1 MGLVWLAYHL
11 TLEVR
16 CAVKFI
22 VDEAVRDPR
31 YRAQFHLEARAIAQ
45 VRSPHVV
52 RVLDHDVCDDVPYI
66 AMEFLEGEDLGARLQ
81 RVGRLDPR
89 ATYRIVSQVAHGLG
103 KAHAAGIVHRD
114 LKPENVFLAREDDE
128 EVVKLLDFGI
138 AKLDSVSG
146 QAGSLVGTPEYMSP
160 EQTRGVHEVDHRSD
174 LWALA
179 VIAYQCLTGRLP
191 FEAGTLPELFARI
204 MVQSPPLPS
213 EVAHTLPPAVDLWW
227 ARGTSRTPEE
237 RFQSARELAV
247 AFGKAIRIVEPGA
260 KETEPPC
267 AAVRRWRMGRVPVAA
282 TGLIAA
288 VSAVI
293 VLAVRNGTSV
303 ARADLVDPRPHAE
316 AVTAVVPQPAA
327 EAQERVDVGVPAEP
341 VDAGA
346 GPAAKRVVPADHAVT
361 PVLRPRS
368 VVAPRREAP
377 SSQPLPSKEETQPL
391 PSKEETEV
399 DFGI

>member
-22 VDEAVRDPR
+22 VDKAVRDPR
-31 YRAQFHLEARAIAQ
+31 YRSQFHLEARAIAQ

-52 RVLDHDVCDDVPYI
+52 RVLDHEVCDDVPYI

-138 AKLDSVSG
+138 AKLDSVGG
-146 QAGSLVGTPEYMSP
+146 QAGGLVGTPEYMSP
-160 EQTRGVHEVDHRSD
+160 EQTRGVHEGVDHRSD
-174 LWALA
+174 LWSLA

-204 MVQSPPLPS
+204 TVQSPPLPS
-213 EVAHTLPPAVDLWW
+213 TVVQDLPPAVDWWW
-227 ARGTSRTPEE
+227 ARGTSRTPDE
-237 RFQSARELAV
+237 RFQSARELAD
-247 AFGKAIRIVEPGA
+247 AFGEAI
-260 KETEPPC
+260 C
-267 AAVRRWRMGRVPVAA
+267 ATTPDERVSLRLGEAPVWRWRVGRAPVAA
-282 TGLIAA
+282 TGLIA
-288 VSAVI
+288 VVCAVI

-303 ARADLVDPRPHAE
+303 ARADLVDPRPHTE
-316 AVTAVVPQPAA
+316 AVTAVPQPVA
-327 EAQERVDVGVPAEP
+327 EARERVDVAGPAGP
-341 VDAGA
+341 VDASA
-346 GPAAKRVVPADHAVT
+346 VPAAKGVVAADRAVT

-368 VVAPRREAP
+368 VVTPRREAP
-377 SSQPLPSKEETQPL
+377 SSQPLPSKEEA
-391 PSKEETEV
+391 EV

>member
-1 MGLVWLAYHL
+1 MGSVWLAYHL

-45 VRSPHVV
+45 IRSPHVV

-66 AMEFLEGEDLGARLQ
+66 AMDFLEGEDLSARLQ

-89 ATYRIVSQVAHGLG
+89 ATYRIISQVAQGLG

-138 AKLDSVSG
+138 AKLDSGGG
-146 QAGSLVGTPEYMSP
+146 QARGLVGTPEYMSP

-213 EVAHTLPPAVDLWW
+213 EVVQTVPPAVDLWW
-227 ARGTSRTPEE
+227 ARGTSRIPEG
-237 RFQSARELAV
+237 RFQSARELAD
-247 AFGKAIRIVEPGA
+247 AFGEALRIGDAP
-260 KETEPPC
+260 
-267 AAVRRWRMGRVPVAA
+267 VRPWRVRRVPVAA
-282 TGLIAA
+282 AGLIAA

-293 VLAVRNGTSV
+293 VLAARNGTSV

-316 AVTAVVPQPAA
+316 AVTAVMPQPAA
-327 EAQERVDVGVPAEP
+327 EARERGDVGVPAEP
-341 VDAGA
+341 VDASA
-346 GPAAKRVVPADHAVT
+346 GLAAKRVVPADHAVT

-368 VVAPRREAP
+368 VVAPRGEAP
-377 SSQPLPSKEETQPL
+377 SSEPMPSKEETQPL
-391 PSKEETEV
+391 PPKEETQPMPSKEETEV